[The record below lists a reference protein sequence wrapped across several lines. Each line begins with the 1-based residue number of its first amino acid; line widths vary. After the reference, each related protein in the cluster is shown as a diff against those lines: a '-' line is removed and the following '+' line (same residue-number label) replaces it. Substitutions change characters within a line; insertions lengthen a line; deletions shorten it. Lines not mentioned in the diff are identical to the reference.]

1 MWIQLRLLDCRFLLC
16 RSYGYFFYLPPCRVD
31 HSLMSAYVRYDMQ
44 MRARKQRGLT
54 LKSEP
59 RNLLTL
65 FMALSGIVSTYVY
78 RETASCKDHV
88 PHDTSPKLR
97 FNMGSCSACIFISQA
112 HTHAIFSEFRQAVRR
127 EKRAVRCRGQA
138 ARSYHRNHR
147 IFLLRKQ
154 EIQ

>member
-65 FMALSGIVSTYVY
+65 FMALSGIVSTSVY

-88 PHDTSPKLR
+88 PLPHETCPQIEVQH
-97 FNMGSCSACIFISQA
+97 GSFSSCIFISQA
-112 HTHAIFSEFRQAVRR
+112 HTQAIFFRV
-127 EKRAVRCRGQA
+127 
-138 ARSYHRNHR
+138 
-147 IFLLRKQ
+147 
-154 EIQ
+154 